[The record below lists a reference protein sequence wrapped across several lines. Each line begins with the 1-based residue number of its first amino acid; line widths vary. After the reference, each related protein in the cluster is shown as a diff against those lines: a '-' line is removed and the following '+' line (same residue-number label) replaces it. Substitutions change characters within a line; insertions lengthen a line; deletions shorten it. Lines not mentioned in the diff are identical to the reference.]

1 MSDCQATLDDFA
13 SRQAERAARAQA
25 ELQHLKRVIIPP
37 LRAAEIASVEIRFDG
52 YGDSG
57 AIEDYTFF
65 SGSGEAVPC
74 PEAAVDAFAQDAD
87 DLTEGEP
94 MPLQTALETLGYLAL
109 ERHHPGWE
117 NNDGGCGELV
127 IDVAQASFV
136 LDCSLRYTGY
146 EDHSTGL

>member
-1 MSDCQATLDDFA
+1 MTDHQAALDDFA
-13 SRQAERAARAQA
+13 SRQAERAARAEA
-25 ELQHLKRVIIPP
+25 ELQHLKRAIIPP
-37 LRAAEIASVEIRFDG
+37 LRAAGIDSVEVRFDG

-65 SGSGEAVPC
+65 GASGEAVPC
-74 PEAAVDAFAQDAD
+74 PEAAVDAFLQGA
-87 DLTEGEP
+87 EGLVESKP
-94 MPLQTALETLGYLAL
+94 VPLQAALESLGYLAL

-136 LDCSLRYTGY
+136 LDCSLRYTAY